1 MLLGA
6 MEKGVSGGTDD
17 GVEVDAGGVRAAR
30 RLRVAQA
37 IAARDHAAFSA
48 MIYAGLR
55 IEETTAL
62 TVEDLSFARGEEEV
76 RVARGKGNKERVV
89 PMSPKLKRSL
99 KRYLKLREELVP
111 VGKTPPPHL
120 FL

>member
-1 MLLGA
+1 
-6 MEKGVSGGTDD
+6 
-17 GVEVDAGGVRAAR
+17 
-30 RLRVAQA
+30 
-37 IAARDHAAFSA
+37 

-62 TVEDLSFARGEEEV
+62 TLEDLSFTRGEEEV

-99 KRYLKLREELVP
+99 KRYLARIIHGPSRRGLAIAVDRDGQRPDAASPE
-111 VGKTPPPHL
+111 
-120 FL
+120 